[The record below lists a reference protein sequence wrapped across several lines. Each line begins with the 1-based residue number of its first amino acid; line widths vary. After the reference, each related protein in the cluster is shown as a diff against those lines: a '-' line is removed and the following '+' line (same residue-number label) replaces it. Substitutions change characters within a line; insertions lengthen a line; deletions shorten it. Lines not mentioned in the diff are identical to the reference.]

1 MNNLQQIGAVLTGVA
16 ALATASVTVYTT
28 LSDPNKENIIEQK
41 KRSGFIYDQDGW
53 TNLRQLPSSDSKIIT
68 RLANDTEIFILN
80 QSGNWY
86 QIQTKNNIV
95 GFIYK
100 DNFLEK

>member
-1 MNNLQQIGAVLTGVA
+1 MNNLQQIGAVLTGIA

-28 LSDPNKENIIEQK
+28 LNDPNTEKITEQQ
-41 KRSGFIYDQDGW
+41 KRYGFIFDQDGW
-53 TNLRQLPSSDSKIIT
+53 TNLRQLPNSESKIIT

-86 QIQTKNNIV
+86 QIQTKNNVV

>member
-16 ALATASVTVYTT
+16 AIATASVSVYTT
-28 LSDPNKENIIEQK
+28 LNEPNTEKITEQK

-53 TNLRQLPSSDSKIIT
+53 TNLRQLPSSDSRIIA

-86 QIQTKNNIV
+86 QIQTKNNVV

>member
-1 MNNLQQIGAVLTGVA
+1 MNNLQQIGAVLTGMA

-28 LSDPNKENIIEQK
+28 LNEPNKEKINEQQ
-41 KRSGFIYDQDGW
+41 KRSGLIFDQDGW
-53 TNLRQLPSSDSKIIT
+53 TNLRQLPSSESRIIT
-68 RLANDTEIFILN
+68 RLANYTEIFILN
-80 QSGNWY
+80 HSGNWY
-86 QIQTKNNIV
+86 QVETKNNVV